1 MQIELPRDR
10 VIKDIEVARGAPEMA
25 VLSVVAH
32 GRRPGAEYIARAAI
46 LASRDLDSR
55 RSAIYPD
62 FVYALLSKVARMA
75 LEKLLDFSTY
85 EPQSPWLRKQ
95 WLKARRE
102 GRAEGR
108 AEARAEV
115 LSEVLLRQLR
125 GRQFRVTAKVRARV
139 EGCDDPDTLM
149 RWAERVVTA
158 RRLADVFADDE
169 R

>member
-115 LSEVLLRQLR
+115 LLRQLR